1 MAVEKYDMTP
11 LKSLSE
17 MLCITN
23 ASYFSSF
30 NLDNAK

>member
-1 MAVEKYDMTP
+1 MAVKKYDMTL

-30 NLDNAK
+30 HLDNTK